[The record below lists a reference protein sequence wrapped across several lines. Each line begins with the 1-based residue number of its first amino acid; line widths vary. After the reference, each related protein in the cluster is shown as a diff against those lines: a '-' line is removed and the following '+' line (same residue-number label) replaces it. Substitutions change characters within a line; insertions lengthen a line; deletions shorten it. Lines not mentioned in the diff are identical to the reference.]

1 MFLPPGCQRGLSLLP
16 LLLAVVEDGRHVLPE
31 VGCRQD
37 DDGDDIN
44 DDDGSVSAEN
54 KNGNEKL

>member
-54 KNGNEKL
+54 KNGN

>member
-1 MFLPPGCQRGLSLLP
+1 MHLAKFLPPGCQRGLGF
-16 LLLAVVEDGRHVLPE
+16 LLLLLVVVEDGRHVLPE

-44 DDDGSVSAEN
+44 DLCRWFCVC
-54 KNGNEKL
+54 

>member
-1 MFLPPGCQRGLSLLP
+1 MFLPPGCQRRLSFLL

-44 DDDGSVSAEN
+44 DHAGFVSAEN
-54 KNGNEKL
+54 KK